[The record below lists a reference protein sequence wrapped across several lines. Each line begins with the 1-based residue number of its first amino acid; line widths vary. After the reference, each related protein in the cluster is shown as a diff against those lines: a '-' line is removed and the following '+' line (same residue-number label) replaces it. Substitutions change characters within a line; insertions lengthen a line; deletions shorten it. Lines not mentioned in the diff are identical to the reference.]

1 MSSERDLASGQT
13 RLTTLTCGYV
23 ALLLMLGGG
32 GTPAPASEIA
42 CQLLAAL
49 SVLLWLWIVPAT
61 QRRTVPGLALTVG
74 LIAALPLLQLIPLPP
89 MVWQALPDRGDL
101 REALALI
108 GREQSWHAWSIAPYR
123 TFSALLSLA
132 PPLLALVLA
141 SQLDTAG
148 RRNLLKTIA
157 AVGLLSVAVGALQL
171 AANGGGALQFYGADG
186 GALYGFQANR
196 NSQADVLLIA
206 LLALVAAWAG
216 GRSGGAGR
224 DSWPGIAAL
233 AVLLLL
239 AVVLTTSRTGIV
251 LIPIA
256 LLMVWWMVHR
266 WLPSLRLPRWTL
278 AASLTALAAILLW
291 AWRSPAVARVLAR
304 FDFAGEYRV
313 DIWRDTWF
321 AIERS
326 WPVGTGLGTFQHAI
340 FPAERL
346 EAVGPTL
353 PNRAHNEAL
362 ELILEGG
369 LPALACWIVVTAIV
383 LFALR
388 RAVQQPHGSDRLSAQ
403 FAAGTLAVT
412 GLHAV
417 VDYPF
422 RSMALAGLI
431 GVAAGFALATGALR
445 HSKPS
450 ELGDGPD

>member
-1 MSSERDLASGQT
+1 MASEQT
-13 RLTTLTCGYV
+13 RLTALTCGYL

-42 CQLLAAL
+42 CQMLAAL
-49 SVLLWLWIVPAT
+49 TALLWLWIIPARL
-61 QRRTVPGLALTVG
+61 RRSIPGLALTAG
-74 LIAALPLLQLIPLPP
+74 LIALLPLLQLIPLPP
-89 MVWQALPDRGDL
+89 MAWQALPDRGDL

-123 TFSALLSLA
+123 TFSALLSLG
-132 PPLLALVLA
+132 PPLLALALA

-148 RRNLLKTIA
+148 RRSLLQTIA
-157 AVGLLSVAVGALQL
+157 AVGLLSVAVGAVQL
-171 AANGGGALQFYGADG
+171 AANGSGQLQFYGADG

-216 GRSGGAGR
+216 QRSGGAGR

-233 AVLLLL
+233 VLLLLL

-251 LIPIA
+251 LIPVA
-256 LLMVWWMVHR
+256 LLAVWWMIRR

-278 AASLTALAAILLW
+278 GASFAALAAMLLW
-291 AWRSPAVARVLAR
+291 AWQSPAVARVLAR

-362 ELILEGG
+362 ELLLEGG
-369 LPALACWIVVTAIV
+369 LPAMACWIVVVAIV
-383 LFALR
+383 LLALR
-388 RAVQQPHGSDRLSAQ
+388 RALRQIHGPARLPVQ

-431 GVAAGFALATGALR
+431 GVAAGFALATGAQR
-445 HSKPS
+445 PSKPS
-450 ELGDGPD
+450 ALGDGPD